1 MIKVL
6 VVDNHPIV
14 RTGLQL
20 LFESSP
26 EIQVI
31 GSVGSGIEIFEFIRR
46 HSVDVVVSEI
56 DLPELN
62 GITALRA
69 IKKEHQNLKVL
80 FFSHHPEE
88 IYAISVLK
96 AGASGYLSKTE
107 DTDTIKEAI
116 LKVYNGGIY
125 LSNNMSK
132 HLNYNDTKKSPSKM
146 YKRLSTREVEVLK
159 LLSSGKKNKEIAQE
173 LDINEKTVSTYK
185 ARLFKKLHVTNLV
198 DLIHQAKHLELT
210 NG

>member
-6 VVDNHPIV
+6 VVDYHPIV
-14 RTGLQL
+14 RAGLKL
-20 LFESSP
+20 LFDTDPDIE
-26 EIQVI
+26 V
-31 GSVGSGIEIFEFIRR
+31 VGTVGTGIEIFEFIRR
-46 HSVDVVVSEI
+46 FPVDVIISEI

-69 IKKEHQNLKVL
+69 IKKEHTDLKVIM
-80 FFSHHPEE
+80 FSHHPEE
-88 IYAISVLK
+88 IYAISTIK
-96 AGASGYLSKTE
+96 AGASGYLSKTV
-107 DTDTIKEAI
+107 DTKTIKEAI

-125 LSNNMSK
+125 LSENMAK
-132 HLNYNDTKKSPSKM
+132 HLNYDDTRNNKSKL

-185 ARLFKKLHVTNLV
+185 ARLFKKLNVTNLV
-198 DLIHQAKHLELT
+198 DLIHQAKHMGT
-210 NG
+210 V